1 MHEKFHWTTPS
12 GAEIVLPRIDQ
23 IKTGVIRKVRNLS
36 ETDQMFTLLEEIADE
51 ATLALIDD
59 LTGSELEAM
68 AEAWQKEVPVGESSG
83 SSTSST
89 PTGEPSSTTSAPAS
103 PASVTV

>member
-1 MHEKFHWTTPS
+1 MLEQFHWTTPS
-12 GAEIVLPRIDQ
+12 GAEITLPRADK
-23 IKTGVIRKVRNLS
+23 IKAGVLRKVRHMD
-36 ETDQMFTLLEEIADE
+36 EIDAMFTIFEAIVDD

-59 LTGSELEAM
+59 LTVEELNELAD
-68 AEAWQKEVPVGESSG
+68 AWQQSAALGESSG

-103 PASVTV
+103 PASATA